1 MPSMHLNKKISLEY
15 NISKEAIYSEIN
27 KLIYG
32 KNEDEKRINVTKVV
46 QPQKKVIEETDKA
59 VAKRESLII
68 YLLINYPNEAYSK
81 IKEVVSVEDIKSERN
96 KKVITKL
103 YEELEKGYS
112 NINNVLDW
120 FQEEEI
126 INYLTSI
133 MAYDFEITEVN
144 KCIEDILN
152 IYIKEK
158 LIKKRNDI
166 INKLENKELD
176 KEDKANYEKQLSEI
190 IVKLAKVK

>member
-1 MPSMHLNKKISLEY
+1 M
-15 NISKEAIYSEIN
+15 
-27 KLIYG
+27 
-32 KNEDEKRINVTKVV
+32 
-46 QPQKKVIEETDKA
+46 
-59 VAKRESLII
+59 
-68 YLLINYPNEAYSK
+68 
-81 IKEVVSVEDIKSERN
+81 
-96 KKVITKL
+96 

-133 MAYDFEITEVN
+133 MAYNFEITEVN

>member
-1 MPSMHLNKKISLEY
+1 M
-15 NISKEAIYSEIN
+15 
-27 KLIYG
+27 
-32 KNEDEKRINVTKVV
+32 
-46 QPQKKVIEETDKA
+46 
-59 VAKRESLII
+59 
-68 YLLINYPNEAYSK
+68 
-81 IKEVVSVEDIKSERN
+81 
-96 KKVITKL
+96 

-152 IYIKEK
+152 IYLKEK
-158 LIKKRNDI
+158 LINNRNDI
-166 INKLENKELD
+166 INKLESKELT
-176 KEDKANYEKQLSEI
+176 KEEVANYEKQLSEV
-190 IVKLAKVK
+190 IVKLAQIK